1 MEDLSYNLFILA
13 LVASGVTSMLYLWAV
28 LGLRIAVR
36 SAATDAGTMTLVGTA
51 PTRGTERT
59 FAYIGLGMTLA
70 LLTGAMLSRW
80 IAAERPPLGNMYEY
94 NLALAWGMT
103 LFLSIHQMRFRDPS
117 IGVVGMPAMFLLL
130 VINLMYFPST
140 LTTLIPALQAERIL
154 GIHVATMMMS
164 YAALSISFFAAVLY
178 LIQGPSRRFSRIPS
192 RPRLQEVAE
201 WSVKIGVP
209 MLALGIAL
217 GAWWAN
223 DAWGRYWGWDPKET
237 SALVTWLIYTAYLH
251 AHGLRG
257 WRGSRSMW
265 LLILGYGAV
274 IFTYFA
280 VNLWISGLHS
290 YAGV

>member
-1 MEDLSYNLFILA
+1 MEELSYRLFLGGMLSSAAASALYIWSIL
-13 LVASGVTSMLYLWAV
+13 GV
-28 LGLRIAVR
+28 RIAVR
-36 SAATDAGTMTLVGTA
+36 GAVTDTGTITMLS
-51 PTRGTERT
+51 TEPARDAEMRL
-59 FAYIGLGMTLA
+59 AYSGLA
-70 LLTGAMLSRW
+70 LTLTLLSGAVAARW
-80 IAAERPPLGNMYEY
+80 VAAERPPLGNMYEY

-103 LFLSIHQMRFRDPS
+103 LFLAGHQIRFRDS
-117 IGVVGMPAMFLLL
+117 AVAALGMPVIFLLL
-130 VINLMYFPST
+130 LINLVYFPST

-164 YAALSISFFAAVLY
+164 YAALSVSFFAAVLY
-178 LIQGPSRRFSRIPS
+178 LVQGSSRRFASVPS
-192 RPRLQEVAE
+192 RAQLQQVAE

-265 LLILGYGAV
+265 LLIIGYGAV

-280 VNLWISGLHS
+280 VNLWVSGLHS

>member
-1 MEDLSYNLFILA
+1 MESLSYNLFILA
-13 LVASGVTSMLYLWAV
+13 LVSAGVASLLYLWAV
-28 LGLRIAVR
+28 GGVRLAVR
-36 SAATDAGTMTLVGTA
+36 SAATDAGTLTMVGTE
-51 PTRGTERT
+51 PTRGAERA
-59 FAYIGLGMTLA
+59 FAYLGLA
-70 LLTGAMLSRW
+70 LTLLLLSGALASRW
-80 IAAERPPLGNMYEY
+80 IAADRPPLGNMYEY

-103 LFLSIHQMRFRDPS
+103 LFLSIHQVRFRELS
-117 IGVVGMPAMFLLL
+117 VGAVGMPVIFLLL
-130 VINLMYFPST
+130 LVNLMYFPST

-164 YAALSISFFAAVLY
+164 YAALSVSFFAAVLY
-178 LIQGPSRRFSRIPS
+178 LVQGSARRFARVPS
-192 RPRLQEVAE
+192 QARLQEVAE

-265 LLILGYGAV
+265 LLIVGYAAV

-280 VNLWISGLHS
+280 VNLWVSGLHS